1 MVGITNTYE
10 SRTEDKTRLLLK
22 FNYVSSILSVL
33 FAFLCIYFLNIH
45 GPIPYV
51 FFLYSIFNLLNSLV
65 FKKHGNLTVMAL
77 TTTLLSLV
85 STFIITIY
93 SGGINSP
100 FIFILSIIVLAGY
113 VSTRFFGKVY
123 LYIVLMIIILIYVM
137 GFFQLDFITN
147 QIPSESQNI
156 FSLASVLFGVYLLG
170 NIFGR
175 DLIKAHHKLYKS
187 KSELENRIVEKEML
201 LREVHHRVKNNLQT
215 ISSLLNLQSKY
226 SANEQVKE
234 LLGSCQTRVLSMAM
248 IHEMLYM
255 KDNLSKIDFKPYVQ
269 ELVKYLMKS
278 ANKKNVNISV
288 NIDIPDIMLGI
299 DTAIPLGLLINE
311 AVTNSLKYGYDKN
324 DVGQIDIILKKQEDM
339 GMYTLEI
346 SDDGVGFSHK
356 LDFKKANSLGLKL
369 IHNLAR
375 QLRSSI
381 ERDFSKKGTNYSISF
396 QDKDKHFKPTT

>member
-1 MVGITNTYE
+1 VGDTNIHK

-22 FNYVSSILSVL
+22 FNYVSSILSIL
-33 FAFLCIYFLNIH
+33 FGFFCIYFLDIP

-51 FFLYSIFNLLNSLV
+51 FFFYSFFNLFNSLV
-65 FKKHGNLTVMAL
+65 FKRHGNLTIMAL
-77 TTTLLSLV
+77 ITTVLSLS

-93 SGGINSP
+93 TGGINSP
-100 FIFILSIIVLAGY
+100 FIFILAIIVLAGY
-113 VSTRFFGKVY
+113 VSTRFFGRVY
-123 LYIVLMIIILIYVM
+123 LYIVLLIIILIYGM
-137 GFFQLDFITN
+137 GFFGSDFISN
-147 QIPSESQNI
+147 GIPPKSQST

-175 DLIKAHHKLYKS
+175 DLLKAHHKLYKS

-226 SANEQVKE
+226 SKNEEVKE

-269 ELVKYLMKS
+269 ELVKYLIKS
-278 ANKKNVNISV
+278 ANKKNGAISV
-288 NIDIPDIMLGI
+288 NINIPDIMLGI

-311 AVTNSLKYGYDKN
+311 AVTNSLKYGFVKN
-324 DVGQIDIILKKQEDM
+324 NTGQIDIILDKHEDS

-346 SDDGVGFSHK
+346 SDNGIGFSDT

-375 QLRSSI
+375 QLKSSI
-381 ERDFSKKGTNYSISF
+381 KRDFSRKGTNYSISF
-396 QDKDKHFKPTT
+396 QDKDKHFKPAT

>member
-1 MVGITNTYE
+1 
-10 SRTEDKTRLLLK
+10 
-22 FNYVSSILSVL
+22 
-33 FAFLCIYFLNIH
+33 
-45 GPIPYV
+45 
-51 FFLYSIFNLLNSLV
+51 
-65 FKKHGNLTVMAL
+65 MAL
-77 TTTLLSLV
+77 ITTVLSLS
-85 STFIITIY
+85 STFTITIY
-93 SGGINSP
+93 TGGINSP

-113 VSTRFFGKVY
+113 VSTRFFGRVY
-123 LYIVLMIIILIYVM
+123 LYIVLLIIILIYGM
-137 GFFQLDFITN
+137 GFFELDFISN
-147 QIPSESQNI
+147 RIPSKSQNT

-175 DLIKAHHKLYKS
+175 DLLKAHHKLYKS
-187 KSELENRIVEKEML
+187 KSELENRIAEKEML

-226 SANEQVKE
+226 SKNEEVKG

-269 ELVKYLMKS
+269 ELVKYLVKS
-278 ANKKNVNISV
+278 ANKKNGAIAVNIS
-288 NIDIPDIMLGI
+288 IPDIMLGI

-311 AVTNSLKYGYDKN
+311 AVTNSLKYGFAKN
-324 DVGQIDIILKKQEDM
+324 DAGQIDIILEKHEES

-346 SDDGVGFSHK
+346 SDDGIGFSDT

-375 QLRSSI
+375 QLKSSI
-381 ERDFSKKGTNYSISF
+381 KRDFSRKGTNYSISF
-396 QDKDKHFKPTT
+396 QDKDKHFKPAT